1 MPNFNKPFFI
11 FQMTFLKSYLVG
23 FETKLSSEPGYVPE
37 LFDLIIIDALIASFQ
52 ISLDKIF
59 SSSNISTLS
68 ESLIE
73 DLKRED
79 FVGTLPQCVEYVQQL
94 VPSIARY
101 ISFQRGYSL
110 FFLCLSVS
118 LTVRWCYL
126 HVMETLK
133 PHERGR
139 GNLWNFW
146 KWAVFLK

>member
-1 MPNFNKPFFI
+1 
-11 FQMTFLKSYLVG
+11 MTFLKSYLVG

-101 ISFQRGYSL
+101 IVLLVAGLL
-110 FFLCLSVS
+110 FFIFYRFVC
-118 LTVRWCYL
+118 
-126 HVMETLK
+126 
-133 PHERGR
+133 
-139 GNLWNFW
+139 
-146 KWAVFLK
+146 

>member
-1 MPNFNKPFFI
+1 
-11 FQMTFLKSYLVG
+11 MTFLKSYLVG

-101 ISFQRGYSL
+101 ILLVFVKKGSNKYRYYIHK
-110 FFLCLSVS
+110 LCFKGQM
-118 LTVRWCYL
+118 TV
-126 HVMETLK
+126 
-133 PHERGR
+133 
-139 GNLWNFW
+139 N
-146 KWAVFLK
+146 